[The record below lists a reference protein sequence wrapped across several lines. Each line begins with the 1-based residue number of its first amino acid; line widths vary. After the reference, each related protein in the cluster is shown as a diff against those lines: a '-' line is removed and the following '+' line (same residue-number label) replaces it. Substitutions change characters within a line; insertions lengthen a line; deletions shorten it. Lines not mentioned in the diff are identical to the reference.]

1 MKTQFSSNLVAAL
14 VFIGIPIAI
23 FAFVVVM
30 YIKYH
35 NMGVNF
41 EKRLD
46 STWQENKVVLNTYTA
61 KVQEVAQ
68 VPAMMKDDLSQIIEQ
83 TFQGRYGE
91 NGSQAV
97 FQFIQEQNLNLDP
110 QLYRQIQ
117 QVMESGRNDFQ
128 TSQKVLIDVKM
139 NYQAALDYFWSGLWL
154 GIAGYPK
161 LDLSKYNIV
170 TLSEVEAKFES
181 GQDSVIKLR

>member
-1 MKTQFSSNLVAAL
+1 MKNQNGSAAVAVL
-14 VFIGIPIAI
+14 SVLGVILLMVMFVAI
-23 FAFVVVM
+23 M
-30 YIKYH
+30 YVKYH

-46 STWQENKVVLNTYTA
+46 GTWQENKVVLNTYTT

-68 VPAMMKDDLSQIIEQ
+68 VPTMMRDDLSQIIEQ

-128 TSQKVLIDVKM
+128 TSQKVLVDVKM
-139 NYQAALDYFWSGLWL
+139 NYQAALDYFWSGFWL
-154 GIAGYPK
+154 GVAGYPK
-161 LDLSKYNIV
+161 LDLSKYTII

>member
-1 MKTQFSSNLVAAL
+1 MKKQIGSGLVAAL
-14 VFIGIPIAI
+14 SVLG
-23 FAFVVVM
+23 VVVAITVFVAMM

-46 STWQENKVVLNTYTA
+46 GTWQENKVVLNTYTT

-68 VPAMMKDDLSQIIEQ
+68 VPTMMKDDLSQIIEQ

-117 QVMESGRNDFQ
+117 QVMEAGRNDFQ

-154 GIAGYPK
+154 GFAGYPK

>member
-1 MKTQFSSNLVAAL
+1 MKKQNGSAL
-14 VFIGIPIAI
+14 IGIISVVGI
-23 FAFVVVM
+23 LFTMIAFVAIM

-46 STWQENKVVLNTYTA
+46 GTWQENKVVLNTYTT

-68 VPAMMKDDLSQIIEQ
+68 VPTMMKDDLSQIIEQ
-83 TFQGRYGE
+83 TFQGRYGQD
-91 NGSQAV
+91 GSKAV

-128 TSQKVLIDVKM
+128 VSQKVLIDVKM
-139 NYQAALDYFWSGLWL
+139 NYQASLDYFWSGLWL
-154 GIAGYPK
+154 GFAGYPK
-161 LDLSKYNIV
+161 VDLEKYKIV
-170 TLSEVEAKFES
+170 TLSEVEEKFES
-181 GQDSVIKLR
+181 GKDSVIKLR

>member
-1 MKTQFSSNLVAAL
+1 MNKQNGSTTVAVISVVWILVAIIL
-14 VFIGIPIAI
+14 FGVFTY
-23 FAFVVVM
+23 V
-30 YIKYH
+30 KYH
-35 NMGVNF
+35 NMGVGF
-41 EKRLD
+41 EKRLEG
-46 STWQENKVVLNTYTA
+46 TWQENKVVLNSYTT

-68 VPAMMKDDLSQIIEQ
+68 VPTMMKDDLGEIIEQ

-139 NYQAALDYFWSGLWL
+139 NYQAALDYFWSGMWL
-154 GIAGYPK
+154 GLAGYPK
-161 LDLSKYNIV
+161 LDLTKYNIV
-170 TLSEVEAKFES
+170 TLGEVEAKFES